1 MRYTNFIMITTKQNN
16 MTAKEKAKELV
27 ERFQYK
33 GIYITDVRM
42 SEECAIES
50 ALICVDEILENI
62 PNEVM
67 SYKPFMMN
75 TDYWQ
80 EVKKEIEKL

>member
-1 MRYTNFIMITTKQNN
+1 

-50 ALICVDEILENI
+50 ALICVDEMLAFDLRFFDIEFL
-62 PNEVM
+62 
-67 SYKPFMMN
+67 K
-75 TDYWQ
+75 
-80 EVKKEIEKL
+80 EVKQEIEKL

>member
-1 MRYTNFIMITTKQNN
+1 

-27 ERFQYK
+27 DKFRIGDRNMKSKAKQ
-33 GIYITDVRM
+33 
-42 SEECAIES
+42 C
-50 ALICVDEILENI
+50 ALICIDEILQTI
-62 PNEVM
+62 PKEVM

-80 EVKKEIEKL
+80 EVKEEINKL